1 MLARVRAFVRL
12 GRFHFLGA
20 GSLLYLLGAL
30 IARYRAADWNG
41 RAFGWGLLAVA
52 LTQLV
57 THFGNEYFDLA
68 ADRAN
73 RTPTRFS
80 GGSRV
85 LVEGRLPARVALATS
100 LVCAGAALAVGLY
113 IAFALRPGWL
123 LLPLLWAG
131 LLLTWSYSG
140 PPLRLHY
147 RGLGE
152 ALVSIGLPI
161 VPLVGFYMQAG
172 RVAALPILASLPLA
186 ALQWAMILSIE
197 FSDEQGD
204 AAAGKRTVIVLL
216 GARRAA
222 QWHNAGIIAAYL
234 LLPLLALA
242 DAPLLAIGA
251 LAIWW
256 PLAAWQVGRFR
267 CGEWALPER
276 WNSLELG
283 DIALLGG
290 SVVSEIAAFAWL
302 AGV

>member
-1 MLARVRAFVRL
+1 MLARVWAFVRL

-30 IARYRAADWNG
+30 IARYLGATWNP
-41 RAFGWGLLAVA
+41 RAFAWGLLAVA
-52 LTQLV
+52 TTQLV

-85 LVEGRLPARVALATS
+85 LVEGRLPPGVALATS
-100 LVCAGAALAVGLY
+100 LFFVFASLAVGLY
-113 IAFALRPGWL
+113 VAFALRPGWL
-123 LLPLLWAG
+123 ILPLLWAG
-131 LLLTWSYSG
+131 LWMTWSYSG

-147 RGLGE
+147 RGVGE

-161 VPLVGFYMQAG
+161 VPLVGFFMQAG
-172 RVAALPILASLPLA
+172 RVAALPILVSLPLA

-204 AAAGKRTVIVLL
+204 AAAGKRTVIVIW

-222 QWHNAGIIAAYL
+222 IWHNAGIDLCPICCC
-234 LLPLLALA
+234 
-242 DAPLLAIGA
+242 
-251 LAIWW
+251 
-256 PLAAWQVGRFR
+256 R
-267 CGEWALPER
+267 CWRWRER
-276 WNSLELG
+276 RCW
-283 DIALLGG
+283 
-290 SVVSEIAAFAWL
+290 
-302 AGV
+302 